1 MVIQR
6 AIRET
11 GGKSLKKNV
20 KAEWQEGEQDVF
32 QLAGKEEVL
41 ALHFLQSQFMAKVA
55 KQSNQFTFQVWYNF

>member
-20 KAEWQEGEQDVF
+20 KAECEQGEQDVF

-41 ALHFLQSQFMAKVA
+41 ALHFLQSQFLAKAA
-55 KQSNQFTFQVWYNF
+55 KQANHITFQVTR